1 MKFKKKKRRNTF
13 HPLVTS
19 AQVIRPRVL
28 FVCVCVCYRVFF
40 TEFFFYI
47 CPRGLCSSGVPHRPM
62 MKWFVFWNFFF
73 MEGVGWAPLS
83 QFLIKKKPKKKNKLT
98 LFLTGVRWKCFFL
111 IFYYNFFEISFF
123 LTSQEKSCVLF
134 FGCRFFFSEN
144 RLGTATMIHRK
155 KSTFFYRVLPVK
167 TKEFESKVLF
177 LFSPSEHQFDLP
189 SFHGSYRFFYFIF
202 FVTFRFDFSRAIAKL
217 FDCLGKKK

>member
-1 MKFKKKKRRNTF
+1 M
-13 HPLVTS
+13 
-19 AQVIRPRVL
+19 IRPRVL
-28 FVCVCVCYRVFF
+28 FVCVCVCV
-40 TEFFFYI
+40 TEFFLPSFFFFLPLP
-47 CPRGLCSSGVPHRPM
+47 PRALLLRRPSPADDEM
-62 MKWFVFWNFFF
+62 IFFFWKFFF

-202 FVTFRFDFSRAIAKL
+202 FCNVSVRFFTRNRQIVWLSWKKEIN
-217 FDCLGKKK
+217 KKKEKK

>member
-13 HPLVTS
+13 YPLVTS

-28 FVCVCVCYRVFF
+28 FVCVCVCV
-40 TEFFFYI
+40 TEFFLPSFFFFLPLP
-47 CPRGLCSSGVPHRPM
+47 PRALLLRRPSPADDEM
-62 MKWFVFWNFFF
+62 IFFFWKFFF

-155 KSTFFYRVLPVK
+155 KSTFFFF
-167 TKEFESKVLF
+167 TEFY
-177 LFSPSEHQFDLP
+177 P
-189 SFHGSYRFFYFIF
+189 
-202 FVTFRFDFSRAIAKL
+202 
-217 FDCLGKKK
+217 